1 MGAEPIA
8 DKFSSFLTSQ
18 TVSLPKDRGRQL
30 ELLRA
35 MKESVYSLLE
45 KRGGLSKLNIAIM
58 NEHRRKKKAL
68 PPLTAVDYNCMD
80 RASLKLKMVLDTL
93 SIQRRINGLTVMPRN
108 LADMRRLREYEE
120 KRRVTYYDIVT
131 RPNYLSI
138 RLMLM
143 WGPHVEIDP
152 NINRKSIMI
161 QASGHSI

>member
-1 MGAEPIA
+1 M
-8 DKFSSFLTSQ
+8 
-18 TVSLPKDRGRQL
+18 KD
-30 ELLRA
+30 
-35 MKESVYSLLE
+35 SVYSLLE

-93 SIQRRINGLTVMPRN
+93 SILRRINGLTLLPRN
-108 LADMRRLREYEE
+108 LASILRLREYEE

-143 WGPHVEIDP
+143 WGPKVEIDP
-152 NINRKSIMI
+152 KIKPNSIMI
-161 QASGHSI
+161 QASGPAI